1 MHAILNEG
9 SNSNLE
15 DLIDTLQAMLK
26 MKMGYAAIIN
36 LGQRQGMV
44 LTRCAFVVMIT
55 MSGRKNKLFELL
67 ADFEMMCGDIEEE
80 GS

>member
-80 GS
+80 GP